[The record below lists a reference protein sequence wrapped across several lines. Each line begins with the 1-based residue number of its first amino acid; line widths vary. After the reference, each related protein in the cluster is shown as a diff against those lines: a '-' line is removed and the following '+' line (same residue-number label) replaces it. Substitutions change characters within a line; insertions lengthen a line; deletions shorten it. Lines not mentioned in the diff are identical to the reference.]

1 MPAFKDE
8 HILIIA
14 PGSQTTLAQLGLP
27 ESFTPAKFRFPTRMF
42 PAEKK
47 GEWEPYKIRE
57 KIVKNAAPVTAPA
70 PAPAPACAPASTPAP
85 ATVPATTATA
95 SDATTT
101 SDAPPKD
108 HDLEGKSDVEMKD
121 ATETEKPAEDTKAGD
136 ETRGEKPDEATASA
150 AENGQEETIATAEQP
165 EEEQV
170 IYEEDPTSDEGAVYP
185 IRNGEIVEWSCFF
198 ALLSHIFKTLSPPF
212 HTPIMFIAQP
222 VWTARDRE
230 AITQFVFE
238 KFQTPAF
245 CLMDSALAVCYAYG
259 TANATVIDIG
269 HGKADITAVTDFVVN
284 EHGRG
289 LALPNCGGEAM
300 TDRLEE
306 LLGPKGFT
314 RDMCE
319 QLKRSNICEILP
331 ANIPLPGSSETASQI
346 PNSSDVLGAASGTID
361 KDPMKPAPGFAGK
374 GAETA
379 NGTVDENDDDS
390 VLDVAAIVSS
400 GNTSEYLARRE
411 REKAERAA
419 AKKGAADAATGK
431 PIRLPNYKKEKATFQ
446 YHEFVKVEP
455 KDGHTQSTT
464 AQYIRQK
471 RDIEV
476 GIERF
481 LPLTPS
487 ETKSK
492 DHCSYSIL
500 DTLAAQIHHTIL
512 SVPDAPKRSDLWDSF
527 IILGNGSKIKGFPQA
542 LIATIT
548 QKYVL
553 SPSSG
558 TIFTSELPSQMST
571 PLPTGGTNTPA
582 HLQNPGPLH
591 HPAAHGV
598 NPLLVA
604 ATHANN
610 STNNPSTPN
619 HLNPHEPSS
628 VNSPAAAAA
637 AAAAQHHQHHH
648 RSTGHS
654 QTPTSI
660 RVLKPPEYFPEWKNQ
675 GGGGGTGAS
684 VGGPSGAA
692 GAGGAAG
699 SASASSAGMTT
710 NGVGAGAGAGVSSG
724 GHNVGMEEA
733 TFLGA
738 QVAAKVVF
746 VIDQGISKGFLSR
759 VEYNETGPTGIHDCS
774 L

>member
-42 PAEKK
+42 PAKKK

-57 KIVKNAAPVTAPA
+57 KIVVKKAAPATAPA
-70 PAPAPACAPASTPAP
+70 PA
-85 ATVPATTATA
+85 TVTATTDTA
-95 SDATTT
+95 ATT
-101 SDAPPKD
+101 DAPREDGVEVKP
-108 HDLEGKSDVEMKD
+108 DVEMKD
-121 ATETEKPAEDTKAGD
+121 ITESEQPSEDAKAGD
-136 ETRGEKPDEATASA
+136 ATQDEKKENTTTATTSSNTV
-150 AENGQEETIATAEQP
+150 ENGQERTTAINAEQP
-165 EEEQV
+165 EEEQI

-269 HGKADITAVTDFVVN
+269 HGKADVTAVTDFSVN

-289 LALPNCGGEAM
+289 LALTNCGGEAM

-306 LLGPKGFT
+306 LLGPKGLT

-346 PNSSDVLGAASGTID
+346 PNSSDVLGAARGNID
-361 KDPMKPAPGFAGK
+361 KGPSKPIPGLAGK
-374 GAETA
+374 RAEVT
-379 NGTVDENDDDS
+379 NGTVEDNDDEG

-411 REKAERAA
+411 REKAERAS
-419 AKKGAADAATGK
+419 AKKGATDAATGK
-431 PIRLPNYKKEKATFQ
+431 PVRLPNYKKELATFQ

-455 KDGHTQSTT
+455 KDGHAQSTT
-464 AQYIRQK
+464 AQYIRQR

-481 LPLTPS
+481 LALTPS

-492 DHCSYSIL
+492 DQCSYGIL

-512 SVPDAPKRSDLWDSF
+512 SVPDAPKRSELWDSF
-527 IILGNGSKIKGFPQA
+527 IILGNGSKIKGFIQA
-542 LIATIT
+542 LLATIT
-548 QKYVL
+548 QQYVL

-610 STNNPSTPN
+610 PSTPN
-619 HLNPHEPSS
+619 HLNPHDPHGT
-628 VNSPAAAAA
+628 NSPAAAATA
-637 AAAAQHHQHHH
+637 HHHQQHH

-660 RVLKPPEYFPEWKNQ
+660 RLLKPPEYFPEWKNQ
-675 GGGGGTGAS
+675 GISGSSSAIG
-684 VGGPSGAA
+684 VGGLQVSSSSATAPSAAAGGAGAA
-692 GAGGAAG
+692 GAG
-699 SASASSAGMTT
+699 
-710 NGVGAGAGAGVSSG
+710 AGASLIPGLGGSG
-724 GHNVGMEEA
+724 GQNVGMEEA

-759 VEYNETGPTGIHDCS
+759 VEYNEAGPAGIHDCS

>member
-47 GEWEPYKIRE
+47 GEWEPFKVRE
-57 KIVKNAAPVTAPA
+57 KIVTKSMTAPT
-70 PAPAPACAPASTPAP
+70 S
-85 ATVPATTATA
+85 ATTADPTA
-95 SDATTT
+95 TNN
-101 SDAPPKD
+101 APTNQSAGSKQD
-108 HDLEGKSDVEMKD
+108 TEMKD
-121 ATETEKPAEDTKAGD
+121 AAEAEGTAEGATAGGETEDGKEDGAQPST
-136 ETRGEKPDEATASA
+136 
-150 AENGQEETIATAEQP
+150 ENDQEETAALSGQP
-165 EEEQV
+165 EEEEV
-170 IYEEDPTSDEGAVYP
+170 AYEEDPTSDEGAVYP
-185 IRNGEIVEWSCFF
+185 IQNGEIVDWPCFF

-230 AITQFVFE
+230 VITQFVFE

-269 HGKADITAVTDFVVN
+269 HGKADVTAVTDFAVN

-289 LALPNCGGEAM
+289 LALPNCGGEAI

-319 QLKRSNICEILP
+319 QLKKSSICEVLP
-331 ANIPLPGSSETASQI
+331 ANVPLPGSSETTSQI
-346 PNSSDVLGAASGTID
+346 PNLSDTSSTVTGASKELA
-361 KDPMKPAPGFAGK
+361 KPGIGISGK
-374 GAETA
+374 GGETT
-379 NGTVDENDDDS
+379 NGAGDVEEDEGI
-390 VLDVAAIVSS
+390 LDVAAIVSS
-400 GNTSEYLARRE
+400 GNTSEFLARRE

-419 AKKGAADAATGK
+419 AKKGATDATGK
-431 PIRLPNYKKEKATFQ
+431 PVRLPNCKKEKATFQ
-446 YHEFVKVEP
+446 YHEFVRVEP
-455 KDGHTQSTT
+455 KDGYTQNTT
-464 AQYIRQK
+464 SQFIRQK

-481 LPLTPS
+481 LALTPS

-492 DHCSYSIL
+492 DLGNYGIL

-512 SVPDAPKRSDLWDSF
+512 SVPDAPKRSELWDSF
-527 IILGNGSKIKGFPQA
+527 IILGNGSMVKGFPQA
-542 LIATIT
+542 LLATIT

-582 HLQNPGPLH
+582 HVQNPGLLH

-610 STNNPSTPN
+610 PATPN
-619 HLNPHEPSS
+619 HLNSNDP
-628 VNSPAAAAA
+628 NNNAAAGA
-637 AAAAQHHQHHH
+637 HHH

-660 RVLKPPEYFPEWKNQ
+660 HLLKPPEYFPEWKNQ
-675 GGGGGTGAS
+675 GGSAAAGSGGVVAA
-684 VGGPSGAA
+684 SGA
-692 GAGGAAG
+692 GAAG
-699 SASASSAGMTT
+699 SSGAVLA
-710 NGVGAGAGAGVSSG
+710 NGVSLLPGTAASTSG
-724 GHNVGMEEA
+724 QNVGMEEA

-746 VIDQGISKGFLSR
+746 VIDQGLSKGFLSR
-759 VEYNETGPTGIHDCS
+759 VEYNEAGPGGIHDCA

>member
-47 GEWEPYKIRE
+47 DEWEPYKIRE
-57 KIVKNAAPVTAPA
+57 KLVLKRTAPVTAPA
-70 PAPAPACAPASTPAP
+70 PPAANDST
-85 ATVPATTATA
+85 ATT
-95 SDATTT
+95 
-101 SDAPPKD
+101 DAPKNDDVEVKP
-108 HDLEGKSDVEMKD
+108 DVEMKD
-121 ATETEKPAEDTKAGD
+121 TAEGDLPTEDKETGD
-136 ETRGEKPDEATASA
+136 QMQGEKPDDTSTGVVG
-150 AENGQEETIATAEQP
+150 NGHEETTAADAEHS
-165 EEEQV
+165 EEGQV

-245 CLMDSALAVCYAYG
+245 CLMDSALAACYAYG
-259 TANATVIDIG
+259 TVNATVIDIG
-269 HGKADITAVTDFVVN
+269 HGKADVTAVTDFVVN

-289 LALPNCGGEAM
+289 FGLRNCGGEAM

-319 QLKRSNICEILP
+319 QLKRSNICEVLP
-331 ANIPLPGSSETASQI
+331 SNIPLPGNLTTASQI
-346 PNSSDVLGAASGTID
+346 QNSSDALGAASGTID
-361 KDPMKPAPGFAGK
+361 RDPTKPTPSVAGK

-379 NGTVDENDDDS
+379 NGTAEENDDDG

-419 AKKGAADAATGK
+419 AKKGATDAGTGK
-431 PIRLPNYKKEKATFQ
+431 PVRLPNCKKERATFQ

-455 KDGHTQSTT
+455 KDGNVQSTI

-481 LPLTPS
+481 LALTPS
-487 ETKSK
+487 EAKSN
-492 DHCSYSIL
+492 DHCSSSLL

-512 SVPDAPKRSDLWDSF
+512 SVPDAPKRSELWDSF
-527 IILGNGSKIKGFPQA
+527 IILGNGSKIKGFTQA
-542 LIATIT
+542 LLSTIN

-610 STNNPSTPN
+610 PSTPN
-619 HLNPHEPSS
+619 HLNPHDPHST
-628 VNSPAAAAA
+628 NSPAAAA
-637 AAAAQHHQHHH
+637 HQQHH

-660 RVLKPPEYFPEWKNQ
+660 RLLKPPEYFPEWKNQ
-675 GGGGGTGAS
+675 GASGSSGAGGVLVPPSATGAAAG
-684 VGGPSGAA
+684 VGAA
-692 GAGGAAG
+692 GTSTGLGGAGGQ
-699 SASASSAGMTT
+699 
-710 NGVGAGAGAGVSSG
+710 
-724 GHNVGMEEA
+724 NVGMEEA

-746 VIDQGISKGFLSR
+746 VIDQGVSKGFLSR
-759 VEYNETGPTGIHDCS
+759 VEYNETGPAGIHDCS

>member
-47 GEWEPYKIRE
+47 GEWEPYKVRE
-57 KIVKNAAPVTAPA
+57 RVVVKNTAPA
-70 PAPAPACAPASTPAP
+70 PAT
-85 ATVPATTATA
+85 TTATA
-95 SDATTT
+95 TTT
-101 SDAPPKD
+101 TTTATNDAASNGVEAKP
-108 HDLEGKSDVEMKD
+108 DVEMKD
-121 ATETEKPAEDTKAGD
+121 ASEGEPKPAEPQAG
-136 ETRGEKPDEATASA
+136 ESKPDEPKPKP
-150 AENGQEETIATAEQP
+150 ENAHEEPAPEQEE
-165 EEEQV
+165 EEI

-185 IRNGEIVEWSCFF
+185 IRNGEIVDWPCFF
-198 ALLSHIFKTLSPPF
+198 AFLSHIFKTLSPPF
-212 HTPIMFIAQP
+212 HTPIMLIAQP

-269 HGKADITAVTDFVVN
+269 HGKADVTAVTDFVVN
-284 EHGRG
+284 DHGRG
-289 LALPNCGGEAM
+289 LAVPNCGGEAM
-300 TDRLEE
+300 TDRLVE

-331 ANIPLPGSSETASQI
+331 AGTPLPGSSTTTSQI
-346 PNSSDVLGAASGTID
+346 PNSADAPDAVD
-361 KDPMKPAPGFAGK
+361 KDLAKPPGK
-374 GAETA
+374 GPEMA
-379 NGTVDENDDDS
+379 NGSGDVEEDDG

-400 GNTSEYLARRE
+400 GNTSEFLAKRE
-411 REKAERAA
+411 KEKAEKAA
-419 AKKGAADAATGK
+419 ARKAAGEAAGGK
-431 PIRLPNYKKEKATFQ
+431 PVRLPNYKKEKATFQ
-446 YHEFVKVEP
+446 YHEYVKVEP
-455 KDGHTQSTT
+455 KEGEPQTSDRFV
-464 AQYIRQK
+464 RQK

-481 LPLTPS
+481 LLTTPS

-492 DHCSYSIL
+492 DRCSYGIL

-512 SVPDAPKRSDLWDSF
+512 SVPDAPKRSELWDSF
-527 IILGNGSKIKGFPQA
+527 IILGNGSKIKGFPQS
-542 LIATIT
+542 LLSTIT

-558 TIFTSELPSQMST
+558 TIFTSELPSSMST

-582 HLQNPGPLH
+582 HQPPGPLL

-604 ATHANN
+604 ATH
-610 STNNPSTPN
+610 SNNPAIPN
-619 HLNPHEPSS
+619 HLNPNDP
-628 VNSPAAAAA
+628 NAA
-637 AAAAQHHQHHH
+637 HHNPHY

-660 RVLKPPEYFPEWKNQ
+660 RLLKPPEYFPEWKDQ
-675 GGGGGTGAS
+675 G
-684 VGGPSGAA
+684 GAA
-692 GAGGAAG
+692 GAAGAVGVGGAG
-699 SASASSAGMTT
+699 L
-710 NGVGAGAGAGVSSG
+710 VGAAQAAGGGSSGAG
-724 GHNVGMEEA
+724 GHVGMEEA
-733 TFLGA
+733 MFLGA

-746 VIDQGISKGFLSR
+746 VIDQGLSKGFLSR
-759 VEYNETGPTGIHDCS
+759 GEYNEVGPGGIHECS

>member
-42 PAEKK
+42 PADKK

-57 KIVKNAAPVTAPA
+57 KIVKNAAVATAPA
-70 PAPAPACAPASTPAP
+70 PAPAPAPMPIPTPTTTTST
-85 ATVPATTATA
+85 T
-95 SDATTT
+95 SDATATN
-101 SDAPPKD
+101 DAPPKD
-108 HDLEGKSDVEMKD
+108 DNLESKPDVEMKD

-136 ETRGEKPDEATASA
+136 ETNEEKTEKTEKTEETAASA
-150 AENGQEETIATAEQP
+150 TENGQEETTATSEQQP

-230 AITQFVFE
+230 VITQFVFE

-346 PNSSDVLGAASGTID
+346 PNSSDVFGTTSGTID
-361 KDPMKPAPGFAGK
+361 KDPTKPLPGFTGK
-374 GAETA
+374 GVGTA
-379 NGTVDENDDDS
+379 NGTAEENDDDS

-400 GNTSEYLARRE
+400 GNTSEFLARRE

-419 AKKGAADAATGK
+419 AKKGATDAVTGK
-431 PIRLPNYKKEKATFQ
+431 PIRLPNYKKETATFQ

-455 KDGHTQSTT
+455 KDEHTQSTT

-591 HPAAHGV
+591 HPAAHG
-598 NPLLVA
+598 
-604 ATHANN
+604 
-610 STNNPSTPN
+610 
-619 HLNPHEPSS
+619 
-628 VNSPAAAAA
+628 
-637 AAAAQHHQHHH
+637 
-648 RSTGHS
+648 
-654 QTPTSI
+654 
-660 RVLKPPEYFPEWKNQ
+660 
-675 GGGGGTGAS
+675 
-684 VGGPSGAA
+684 
-692 GAGGAAG
+692 
-699 SASASSAGMTT
+699 
-710 NGVGAGAGAGVSSG
+710 
-724 GHNVGMEEA
+724 
-733 TFLGA
+733 
-738 QVAAKVVF
+738 
-746 VIDQGISKGFLSR
+746 
-759 VEYNETGPTGIHDCS
+759 
-774 L
+774 

>member
-1 MPAFKDE
+1 MPAYRDDQ
-8 HILIIA
+8 IMIIA

-47 GEWEPYKIRE
+47 GEYEPYKVRE
-57 KIVKNAAPVTAPA
+57 KVVVKNAAPVTAPA
-70 PAPAPACAPASTPAP
+70 
-85 ATVPATTATA
+85 TTATTTTT
-95 SDATTT
+95 DATTK
-101 SDAPPKD
+101 S
-108 HDLEGKSDVEMKD
+108 EGGEARPDVEMKD
-121 ATETEKPAEDTKAGD
+121 VPEEKAAEGEKTGGETE
-136 ETRGEKPDEATASA
+136 GEKEKTEAATKPTS
-150 AENGQEETIATAEQP
+150 ENGQEEPTTAPTAAEAD
-165 EEEQV
+165 EEEV

-185 IRNGEIVEWSCFF
+185 IRNGEIVDWPCFF
-198 ALLSHIFKTLSPPF
+198 ALLSHIFKTLSPPY

-222 VWTARDRE
+222 VWTSRDRE

-238 KFQTPAF
+238 KFQTSAF

-269 HGKADITAVTDFVVN
+269 HGKADVTAVTDFVVN

-289 LALPNCGGEAM
+289 IALPNCGGEAM
-300 TDRLEE
+300 TDRLQE
-306 LLGPKGFT
+306 LLGSKGFT

-319 QLKRSNICEILP
+319 QLKRSNICEVLP
-331 ANIPLPGSSETASQI
+331 ANVPLPGSSETASQI
-346 PNSSDVLGAASGTID
+346 PNLSDAAGAEKDAGKCASGFPGKGPEAASGE
-361 KDPMKPAPGFAGK
+361 
-374 GAETA
+374 AEE
-379 NGTVDENDDDS
+379 DEG

-411 REKAERAA
+411 KEKAERAA
-419 AKKGAADAATGK
+419 AKKGAADAATAK
-431 PIRLPNYKKEKATFQ
+431 QARLPNYKKEKATFQ

-455 KDGHTQSTT
+455 KGSNTQGTT
-464 AQYIRQK
+464 QYIRQK
-471 RDIEV
+471 RDIEIGV
-476 GIERF
+476 ERF
-481 LPLTPS
+481 LALTPS
-487 ETKSK
+487 EAKSK
-492 DHCSYSIL
+492 DLCSYGIL
-500 DTLAAQIHHTIL
+500 DTLAAQIRHTIL
-512 SVPDAPKRSDLWDSF
+512 SVPDAPKRSELWDSF

-542 LIATIT
+542 LVSTLS
-548 QKYVL
+548 QKYIL
-553 SPSSG
+553 TPSSG

-610 STNNPSTPN
+610 NPATPN
-619 HLNPHEPSS
+619 HHFNPNDPG
-628 VNSPAAAAA
+628 AAAA
-637 AAAAQHHQHHH
+637 AAAAQHHQHPHH

-660 RVLKPPEYFPEWKNQ
+660 KLLKPPEYFPEWKNQ
-675 GGGGGTGAS
+675 GGGGAGAA
-684 VGGPSGAA
+684 GAA
-692 GAGGAAG
+692 GAGADKAG
-699 SASASSAGMTT
+699 ASS
-710 NGVGAGAGAGVSSG
+710 GAGGANGAGGAGTGPGSGSTG

-759 VEYNETGPTGIHDCS
+759 VEYNEAGPGAIHECS

>member
-1 MPAFKDE
+1 
-8 HILIIA
+8 
-14 PGSQTTLAQLGLP
+14 
-27 ESFTPAKFRFPTRMF
+27 MF

-57 KIVKNAAPVTAPA
+57 KIVVKNAAPA
-70 PAPAPACAPASTPAP
+70 PAPATATAP
-85 ATVPATTATA
+85 ATAPATTTTTTN
-95 SDATTT
+95 ATTT
-101 SDAPPKD
+101 NDAPKND
-108 HDLEGKSDVEMKD
+108 DVGGKPDVEMKD
-121 ATETEKPAEDTKAGD
+121 ATEGEKPAEDAKAGD
-136 ETRGEKPDEATASA
+136 ETQGEKTDETPASA
-150 AENGQEETIATAEQP
+150 AENGQEETTANTEQP

-170 IYEEDPTSDEGAVYP
+170 VYEEDPTSDEGAVYP

-222 VWTARDRE
+222 IWTARDRE

-269 HGKADITAVTDFVVN
+269 HGKADVTAVTDFVVN

-346 PNSSDVLGAASGTID
+346 PNSSDVLGAVSGTAD
-361 KDPMKPAPGFAGK
+361 KDLTKPVLGLSGK
-374 GAETA
+374 GTETA
-379 NGTVDENDDDS
+379 NGTGEENDDED

-411 REKAERAA
+411 KEKAERAA
-419 AKKGAADAATGK
+419 AKRGATDAATGK
-431 PIRLPNYKKEKATFQ
+431 PVRLPNYKKERATFQ

-455 KDGHTQSTT
+455 KDGHAQSTT

-481 LPLTPS
+481 LTLTPS

-512 SVPDAPKRSDLWDSF
+512 SVPDAPKRSELWDSF
-527 IILGNGSKIKGFPQA
+527 IILGNGSKIKG
-542 LIATIT
+542 L
-548 QKYVL
+548 
-553 SPSSG
+553 
-558 TIFTSELPSQMST
+558 
-571 PLPTGGTNTPA
+571 A
-582 HLQNPGPLH
+582 HC
-591 HPAAHGV
+591 
-598 NPLLVA
+598 
-604 ATHANN
+604 
-610 STNNPSTPN
+610 
-619 HLNPHEPSS
+619 
-628 VNSPAAAAA
+628 
-637 AAAAQHHQHHH
+637 
-648 RSTGHS
+648 
-654 QTPTSI
+654 
-660 RVLKPPEYFPEWKNQ
+660 PPP
-675 GGGGGTGAS
+675 
-684 VGGPSGAA
+684 P
-692 GAGGAAG
+692 
-699 SASASSAGMTT
+699 
-710 NGVGAGAGAGVSSG
+710 
-724 GHNVGMEEA
+724 
-733 TFLGA
+733 FL
-738 QVAAKVVF
+738 
-746 VIDQGISKGFLSR
+746 FLS
-759 VEYNETGPTGIHDCS
+759 VFHKYKSPHN
-774 L
+774 